1 MSTRPPSRVVFV
13 GNIPYGLSEEQI
25 TEIFS
30 RAGKVERFRL
40 VYDSET
46 GRPKGFG
53 FADYPDTGSSSNP
66 YAATEHTAIASSTLP
81 RNHADLISATDSA
94 SSAVR
99 NLNDFEVMGR
109 KLRVDFSNEQKSGDD
124 DNSQSTSNPT
134 NGTPTNAYGAQAISL
149 PPLPAGK
156 EIPPGLTCTDAISRT
171 LNTLPPSQ
179 LLDILGQM
187 KTLATSEPQRATEL
201 LQQAP
206 QLSYAVFQA
215 LLLMG
220 LVSPEAIQSVADPTA
235 PLPAPQQP
243 ATAYPGSAAVSAYS
257 TANNNT
263 PPVAGMPYAPPAV
276 AAPTTA
282 QPSYGAPAAPPPA
295 SATAQDPDALMRA
308 VMDLTQ
314 AQIDMLPE
322 ADKQQIMALRA
333 TFAGQ
338 RR

>member
-1 MSTRPPSRVVFV
+1 MSSRPPSRVVFV

-25 TEIFS
+25 TDIFS
-30 RAGKVERFRL
+30 SAGKVERFRL

-53 FADYPDTGSSSNP
+53 FADYPDT
-66 YAATEHTAIASSTLP
+66 
-81 RNHADLISATDSA
+81 DSA

-99 NLNDFEVMGR
+99 NLNEYEIMGR

-124 DNSQSTSNPT
+124 DGQTPGQNIGASNGGAASNYSSQSTP
-134 NGTPTNAYGAQAISL
+134 L

-171 LNTLPPSQ
+171 LNTLPPPQ
-179 LLDILGQM
+179 LLDILSQM
-187 KTLATSEPQRATEL
+187 KTLATTEPQRATEL

-206 QLSYAVFQA
+206 QLAYAVFQS

-220 LVSPEAIQSVADPTA
+220 LVSPESIQSVVDPNAPPPTQLPTA
-235 PLPAPQQP
+235 NYPSAGFPGAP
-243 ATAYPGSAAVSAYS
+243 V
-257 TANNNT
+257 ANHT
-263 PPVAGMPYAPPAV
+263 PPVNAMPYAPPPANSSAYAPP
-276 AAPTTA
+276 AA
-282 QPSYGAPAAPPPA
+282 APAAAPA
-295 SATAQDPDALMRA
+295 GMAQDPDALMRA
-308 VMDLTQ
+308 VMELPQ

-322 ADKQQIMALRA
+322 ADRQQIMALRA